1 MKTCLIVDDSPV
13 VRKLARMMLDGYG
26 FQCQEAANGALAL
39 DICRAALPQV
49 VLLDWNMP
57 VMNGMDF
64 LAALRTLPEGGAV
77 KVVFCTMENNID
89 AMRQALA
96 AGADE
101 YIMKPFDN
109 DILVSKFQ
117 HLGLI

>member
-13 VRKLARMMLDGYG
+13 VRKLARMMLEGHG
-26 FQCQEAANGALAL
+26 FTCHEAAHGALAL
-39 DICRAALPQV
+39 DACRAAMPAM

-57 VMNGMDF
+57 VMDGMDF
-64 LAALRTLPEGGAV
+64 LAALRGLPGGAAV
-77 KVVFCTMENNID
+77 KVVFCTMENNINSI
-89 AMRQALA
+89 RQALA

-109 DILVSKFQ
+109 DILESKLQ